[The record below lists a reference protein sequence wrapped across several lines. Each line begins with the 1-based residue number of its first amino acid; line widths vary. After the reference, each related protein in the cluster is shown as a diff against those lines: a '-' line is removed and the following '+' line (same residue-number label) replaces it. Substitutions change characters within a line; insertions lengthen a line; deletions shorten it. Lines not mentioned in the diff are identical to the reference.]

1 VQGRGDGVAHTIEFE
16 TRIQN
21 GTIHFPRRYRRRL
34 QEQGAD
40 NPVRVIIYL
49 PGQEPGS
56 NYVDWLLTNP
66 IHVENFYPLD
76 RDEIPERS

>member
-1 VQGRGDGVAHTIEFE
+1 VQDKGDGVVHTIEFE

-21 GTIHFPRRYRRRL
+21 GTIRVPQRYRQSL

-49 PGQEPGS
+49 PGQEFGS

-66 IHVENFYPLD
+66 IHVEDFDPLD
-76 RDEIPERS
+76 RDEIHERT